1 MTQSSSVSGFSR
13 TGASNFVPRKG
24 LIMDS
29 RNRKRLWTRNC
40 ILFILPWYSRCTDT
54 PRRVWRYWLKIGP
67 YIGNFYFKVGF
78 SIFACYSTYKMKRKE
93 MKLWMVLKGELLACC
108 IPYTICERKCQIEK
122 EKLQYTYKQRK
133 NTNTKMTI
141 ELELFRFFSSFSF
154 LFSTCQSCA
163 HTISI
168 WMRCQWTLDSTQ

>member
-40 ILFILPWYSRCTDT
+40 ILFILPSYSRCTDT

-78 SIFACYSTYKMKRKE
+78 SIFACYSTYIK
-93 MKLWMVLKGELLACC
+93 W
-108 IPYTICERKCQIEK
+108 K
-122 EKLQYTYKQRK
+122 EKKWNFEWYSRVNCWHVASPTPYVKENAKSKKK
-133 NTNTKMTI
+133 NYSTHINKEKIPIQKMTI
-141 ELELFRFFSSFSF
+141 ELELFRFFFFFFFS
-154 LFSTCQSCA
+154 L
-163 HTISI
+163 
-168 WMRCQWTLDSTQ
+168 

>member
-1 MTQSSSVSGFSR
+1 
-13 TGASNFVPRKG
+13 
-24 LIMDS
+24 
-29 RNRKRLWTRNC
+29 
-40 ILFILPWYSRCTDT
+40 
-54 PRRVWRYWLKIGP
+54 
-67 YIGNFYFKVGF
+67 
-78 SIFACYSTYKMKRKE
+78 
-93 MKLWMVLKGELLACC
+93 MVLKGELLACC
-108 IPYTICERKCQIEK
+108 FPYTICERKCQIEK

-168 WMRCQWTLDSTQ
+168 WM